1 MTTGYH
7 SRLSNER
14 QHLLVS
20 YAGTV
25 RFTSV
30 LDMNIWDP
38 MQTTTAT
45 ATATAT
51 ATTTATRT
59 RREKRFNE
67 SNKSLACAFQ
77 NLEHFR
83 PSFVEQE
90 R

>member
-25 RFTSV
+25 SFTSV

-51 ATTTATRT
+51 RT
-59 RREKRFNE
+59 RREKIFNE

>member
-25 RFTSV
+25 SFTSV

-45 ATATAT
+45 A
-51 ATTTATRT
+51 TATRT

>member
-25 RFTSV
+25 SFTSV

-45 ATATAT
+45 ATATA
-51 ATTTATRT
+51 TATRT

-83 PSFVEQE
+83 PPFVEQE